1 MDVKTNSLVNSGRSG
16 SSMRLELGGEVEIRA
31 LRRCAE

>member
-16 SSMRLELGGEVEIRA
+16 SSMRLELVERWRYE
-31 LRRCAE
+31 L